1 MFSRLYLAKC
11 GICENYINEVRN
23 LDELFKKIEKLEYHQ
38 QLLVRMMKHSKE
50 QLYYLIIEKN
60 LSRKETEQL
69 LKICEDLS
77 IELKKQKAEGY
88 VTSNPLLIELKSNL
102 TPSIS
107 PKELIQACL
116 EQGIYVSLMKE
127 LQKSL

>member
-1 MFSRLYLAKC
+1 M
-11 GICENYINEVRN
+11 IN
-23 LDELFKKIEKLEYHQ
+23 LDELLTKIEKLEYHQ
-38 QLLVRMMKHSKE
+38 QLLIRMMKHSKE

-88 VTSNPLLIELKSNL
+88 VTFSPLLTELNNRLMPQISPEELVHACLTQGVYEELMQELKL
-102 TPSIS
+102 LL
-107 PKELIQACL
+107 KEN
-116 EQGIYVSLMKE
+116 V
-127 LQKSL
+127 

>member
-1 MFSRLYLAKC
+1 MWCLKM
-11 GICENYINEVRN
+11 
-23 LDELFKKIEKLEYHQ
+23 DELVRRIEKLEYHQ
-38 QLLVRMMKHSKE
+38 QLLLRMIGHEEM
-50 QLYYLIIEKN
+50 QLYYLIVHKN
-60 LSRKETEQL
+60 LSRKETEEL
-69 LKICEDLS
+69 LNLCDTLNKKVE
-77 IELKKQKAEGY
+77 KQKAEGY
-88 VTSNPLLIELKSNL
+88 VTFNPLLIELKSNL

>member
-1 MFSRLYLAKC
+1 M
-11 GICENYINEVRN
+11 
-23 LDELFKKIEKLEYHQ
+23 DELVRRIEKLEYHQ
-38 QLLVRMMKHSKE
+38 QLLLRMIGHEEM
-50 QLYYLIIEKN
+50 QLYYLIVHKN
-60 LSRKETEQL
+60 LSRKETEEL
-69 LKICEDLS
+69 LNLCDTLNKKVE
-77 IELKKQKAEGY
+77 KQKAEGY
-88 VTSNPLLIELKSNL
+88 VTFSPLLIELKSNL